1 MSNSETISGLFQLI
15 TPMSRVSDK
24 LQSALFV
31 TGNKST
37 ELKIPD
43 ITLTDWPCFVLG
55 HIVTSHPHVYYV
67 HGYGSLNSHQ
77 TYYNTPSLTSA
88 HFPSSPQLSKVRDR
102 KWAGRVKQGGGS
114 ERETE
119 RKKKHSA
126 FLLLSVPC
134 VIKSKVKLV
143 CAQPSPPYTQR
154 TDSKSNHQTA
164 NSDTCAHTYIE
175 CLHTHF
181 HIYIQILQAVWCST
195 DQAKNEIQSAKWA
208 KTDDYLIC
216 ACCES
221 KKIIRKTT
229 LEQE

>member
-1 MSNSETISGLFQLI
+1 
-15 TPMSRVSDK
+15 MSRVSDK
-24 LQSALFV
+24 SLSALFV

-55 HIVTSHPHVYYV
+55 HIVRSHPHVYYV

-102 KWAGRVKQGGGS
+102 KWAGRVKQGWWS
-114 ERETE
+114 ERE
-119 RKKKHSA
+119 KKHSA

-134 VIKSKVKLV
+134 VIKSKVKLA
-143 CAQPSPPYTQR
+143 CAQPSPSYTQR
-154 TDSKSNHQTA
+154 TDSKSNHQIA
-164 NSDTCAHTYIE
+164 NSDTCTHTYYIYWTPTHTFSYFHTDFASCMTQHRPSKE
-175 CLHTHF
+175 WDTVSKVSPDGWLSYMCLLWK
-181 HIYIQILQAVWCST
+181 QKL
-195 DQAKNEIQSAKWA
+195 
-208 KTDDYLIC
+208 
-216 ACCES
+216 
-221 KKIIRKTT
+221 IRKTT